1 MVGLWFVIGE
11 GMTDDP
17 EATLRRIV
25 DTAQGLRLDA
35 MNAGFGMLGYL
46 LEMALHEARAEMGRR
61 GLPLEKPPPDGNVVK
76 LR

>member
-1 MVGLWFVIGE
+1 MA
-11 GMTDDP
+11 DDAD
-17 EATLRRIV
+17 ATLRRIA
-25 DTAQGLRLDA
+25 DTTQGLRLEA

-61 GLPLEKPPPDGNVVK
+61 GLPLEKPPADGNVVK